1 MALGKLGSFGL
12 GILGGLS
19 SERSPF
25 IEPQPPIAHDES
37 IITEDSSGFITTE
50 NDLVLNTD

>member
-25 IEPQPPIAHDES
+25 TEPQPPIAHDES